1 MRRITFTALTAL
13 AVSAGVPAMAQD
25 VPEKTAIV
33 DYGDLDL
40 TNPEHMRMLDQRLL
54 TAAKQVCGSAS
65 WINRTCVT
73 SSYQEAKRTL
83 KARRSLALASR
94 D

>member
-1 MRRITFTALTAL
+1 MRRITFTALAAF
-13 AVSAGVPAMAQD
+13 AVSASAPALAQD
-25 VPEKTAIV
+25 VPDGAAAV

-40 TNPEHMRMLDQRLL
+40 ANPEHMRMLDQRLL
-54 TAAKQVCGSAS
+54 TAAKQVCGNAS
-65 WINRTCVT
+65 WANRTCVT
-73 SSYQEAKRTL
+73 RSYKEAKRTL